1 MRPPESV
8 VSPAMVGGIVTSDA
22 AAVLT
27 SCCGCWNCDCDC
39 DWGIG
44 TPTLGV
50 NCWTCVVEAS
60 SDLTTSRVNIDG
72 GDPPCSDANDRACC
86 KPARAL
92 ASARARCEAADDE
105 AEDDVLRAR
114 AAAAAAAAEAA
125 PLLLL
130 PLAFV
135 TKETGERRVVLS
147 SVRARIPA
155 RRGNALPAPPTTG
168 IPKVWFSG
176 LLSAPPSLALASAST
191 SASAS
196 SRRIDCCC

>member
-27 SCCGCWNCDCDC
+27 SCCGCCGCDC
-39 DWGIG
+39 DWGMGI
-44 TPTLGV
+44 PTLGV
-50 NCWTCVVEAS
+50 NCWTCVV
-60 SDLTTSRVNIDG
+60 DLAASRVNIEG
-72 GDPPCSDANDRACC
+72 GEPPCSDANDRACC

-114 AAAAAAAAEAA
+114 AAAAAAAADAAEAA

-176 LLSAPPSLALASAST
+176 LLSAPPSLALASASI
-191 SASAS
+191 SAS

>member
-27 SCCGCWNCDCDC
+27 SCCGCCGCDC
-39 DWGIG
+39 DWGMGI
-44 TPTLGV
+44 PTLGV
-50 NCWTCVVEAS
+50 NCWTCVV
-60 SDLTTSRVNIDG
+60 DLAASRVNIEG
-72 GDPPCSDANDRACC
+72 GEPPCSDANDRACC

-92 ASARARCEAADDE
+92 ASAKARCEAADDE

-114 AAAAAAAAEAA
+114 AAAAAAAADAAEAA

-135 TKETGERRVVLS
+135 TKETGERRVVPS

-168 IPKVWFSG
+168 IPNVWFSG

-191 SASAS
+191 STSAS

>member
-27 SCCGCWNCDCDC
+27 SCCGWDCDC
-39 DWGIG
+39 DWGMGI
-44 TPTLGV
+44 PTLGV
-50 NCWTCVVEAS
+50 NCWTCVV
-60 SDLTTSRVNIDG
+60 DLAASRVNIDG

-114 AAAAAAAAEAA
+114 AAAAAAAADAAEAA

-168 IPKVWFSG
+168 IPNVWFSG
-176 LLSAPPSLALASAST
+176 LLSAPPSLALASASI
-191 SASAS
+191 SAS